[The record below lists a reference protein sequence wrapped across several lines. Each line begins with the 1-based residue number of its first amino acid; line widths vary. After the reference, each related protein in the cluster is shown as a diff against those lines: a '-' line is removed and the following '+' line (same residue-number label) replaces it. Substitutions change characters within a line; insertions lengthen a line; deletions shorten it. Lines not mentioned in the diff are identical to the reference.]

1 MVLMSQQY
9 ATILTRLGPVCSK
22 SLLLLI
28 QYENVIDLKYY
39 ILPVFKKN
47 IDIATYLIH
56 SYRLDIL
63 KGSGY

>member
-1 MVLMSQQY
+1 MF
-9 ATILTRLGPVCSK
+9 K
-22 SLLLLI
+22 LLLLI

-39 ILPVFKKN
+39 ILPVFKKILLY
-47 IDIATYLIH
+47 IDIATYLIY